1 MHMRKKHMVEEVEK
15 AMKEAGLGK
24 ELMKISDELDNASRT
39 HKGQAD
45 RIRGLVGKA
54 KKEGQQKP
62 EKPEM
67 PGMPGIK
74 IVVNVGAEP
83 KPMPMPMPMKK
94 KMMKKV
100 KGKKK
105 NSRMAGNMEDALSGM
120 Y

>member
-24 ELMKISDELDNASRT
+24 ELMKISDELDAASKK

-45 RIRGLVGKA
+45 RIRGLV
-54 KKEGQQKP
+54 KKSDHEGHQ
-62 EKPEM
+62 KPEM

-83 KPMPMPMPMKK
+83 KPMPMPMPIKK
-94 KMMKKV
+94 KMMKKE

-105 NSRMAGNMEDALSGM
+105 GRMAGKMEDALSGM

>member
-54 KKEGQQKP
+54 KKEGHQKP
-62 EKPEM
+62 ET

-94 KMMKKV
+94 KMMKKE

-105 NSRMAGNMEDALSGM
+105 GSRMAGKMEDALSGM